1 MNPLLLSSLFDIGKG
16 LIDRFFPDPAAAQAA
31 KLELFKMQQSGEL
44 AALAAST
51 DLAKAQIGVNA
62 AEAASGNSYTASW
75 RPTIG
80 YVCTAALA
88 FTYVVNPLLMW
99 GVNLFHLNVPI
110 PAIGIDEHLW
120 ELMTGMLGLAGWR
133 TLDKIKGSS

>member
-1 MNPLLLSSLFDIGKG
+1 MNPLLLSGLFEIGKG

-31 KLELFKMQQSGEL
+31 KIELFKMQQNGEL

-51 DLAKAQIGVNA
+51 DLAKAQIAVNA
-62 AEAASGNSYTASW
+62 AEAASGNAYTASR

-80 YVCTAALA
+80 YVCAAALA
-88 FTYVVNPLLMW
+88 FTYVVNPLLVW
-99 GVNLFHLNVPI
+99 GVTIFQVNVPI
-110 PAIGIDEHLW
+110 PAISIDDHLW

-133 TLDKIKGSS
+133 TLDKIKAK